1 MDTPTRTS
9 DLFGSEL
16 SNHKPL
22 EAISSNFEHREKLSR
37 ETLLSKIAELESTV
51 TALETENARLRVL
64 LVSYSSRVSGELS
77 AAIVSPQ
84 ARKLLQWL
92 NNRQPESLT
101 AISFYLNIKK
111 TLAADLVE
119 ELQRAELL
127 AQISQKGQPD
137 KWTVSEIGKQFL
149 TTPH

>member
-92 NNRQPESLT
+92 NNRQPESLA